1 MYFMGSLTNFN
12 VRTRLAFLA
21 VMGLL
26 ILNVSSCAQS
36 AKNDEVNKV
45 LSELDNGKVVGNVY
59 ENKLLGLKI
68 PFPKS
73 MSPDAKTEM
82 EPYVK
87 EAIEKFKQGRPEDK
101 RVVDEMIRKDRIV
114 FSLDM
119 PATDESLGATMTLT
133 IKKDETGEE
142 LRPMVERTIKFF
154 TESGKQKVV
163 EKVSEG
169 NLGEI
174 NAFTFLLSQELEGAT
189 VFSKIYTGRRNGYFF
204 TLSGSYADKIGKSEI
219 DAVFKGID
227 AK

>member
-1 MYFMGSLTNFN
+1 MDYLTKFN
-12 VRTRLAFLA
+12 VRTCFAFPALI
-21 VMGLL
+21 GLL

-36 AKNDEVNKV
+36 AKNEEVNRI

-73 MSPDAKTEM
+73 MSPDTKTEM

-101 RVVDEMIRKDRIV
+101 KIVDEMIRKDRVV

-119 PATDESLGATMTLT
+119 SATEESLGAAMTLT
-133 IKKDETGEE
+133 LKKDETGEE
-142 LRPMVERTIKFF
+142 LRGMVERTIKYF
-154 TESGKQKVV
+154 TESGKQKLV
-163 EKVSEG
+163 EKVSERNIG
-169 NLGEI
+169 AI
-174 NAFTFLLSQELEGAT
+174 NAFTFLMSQELEGVT

-204 TLSGSYADKIGKSEI
+204 TLSGSYADKIGQSEME
-219 DAVFKGID
+219 AVIKGIE